1 MVLFPRPNDRMKKF
15 AILAALLGTAFTADA
30 GTIAIK
36 NDTRAQQ
43 NITVVQGGK
52 IKGYAKRL
60 KRNKTLLAKIDDNGP
75 KPVIVVEVL
84 GNKEYL
90 TVVPKTRTYKVS
102 WLLDLMY

>member
-1 MVLFPRPNDRMKKF
+1 MVLFPRPNDRMKKL
-15 AILAALLGTAFTADA
+15 AILAALLGTAFTANA

-43 NITVVQGGK
+43 KITVVQGGK
-52 IKGYAKRL
+52 IKGYTNRL
-60 KRNKTLLAKIDDNGP
+60 KRNKTLVAKIDDNGP
-75 KPVIVVEVL
+75 KPIIVIEVL

-90 TVVPKTRTYKVS
+90 PVAPKTRTYKVS